1 MCLAA
6 SEKLMIEELYEYNRI
21 PLCLLNKNLE
31 IITSF
36 FSTNSSELIET
47 FPSIMKKLFA
57 KVTKPDF
64 EVLCF
69 EHELYYIFSFER
81 NGETFYLV
89 GGPMLLSSFFHII
102 EMRSLS
108 FATDMNTKVL
118 KKLVENLPIVSLT
131 SFSSCLRIMML
142 LLKNEAPSSE
152 EIINHNSSP
161 LTKTLS
167 QKYIYELF
175 ENKEDSRIH
184 TSYSQELTVLNCVKD
199 GDVTR
204 LVSTYKTLPQTK
216 YGNMSKNPFKQLFY
230 GCIANTTLV
239 TRFAIEGGLEEESAF
254 TLSDIYIKQ
263 MENCTTLYELSLL
276 NEKMALDF
284 TERVSK
290 AKSMKLSTYSKSIS
304 NCMNYIAKNI
314 PNKLTLAALAKEVN
328 LTPKYLSFLFHK
340 ETGQT
345 LMSYIEDKKV
355 NEAKILLSCS
365 QYSACQISDLL
376 SFYSQSYFITV
387 FKKHAGMTPKAYRDQ
402 YYSSTD

>member
-1 MCLAA
+1 MCLTE
-6 SEKLMIEELYEYNRI
+6 SEKLMIEELYDYNRI
-21 PLCLLNKNLE
+21 PLCLLNKDLE
-31 IITSF
+31 MVTYF
-36 FSTNSSELIET
+36 FSANSSELKEV
-47 FPSIMKKLFA
+47 FPYIMKRLFD
-57 KVTKPDF
+57 KVIQPDF
-64 EVLCF
+64 EVLSF

-81 NGETFYLV
+81 NLETFYIFA
-89 GGPMLLSSFFHII
+89 GPMLLSGFFHIT

-108 FATDMNTKVL
+108 FAADMNTRVL
-118 KKLVENLPIVSLT
+118 KNLVENLPIISLT
-131 SFSSCLRIMML
+131 AFSSCLRIMML

-152 EIINHNSSP
+152 EIINYNSSP
-161 LTKTLS
+161 LASSLT
-167 QKYIYELF
+167 QKFIYELF
-175 ENKEDSRIH
+175 ENKEDSKVH
-184 TSYSQELTVLNCVKD
+184 TPYSQELTVLNCVKD
-199 GDVTR
+199 GDAAR

-239 TRFAIEGGLEEESAF
+239 TRYAIEGGLEEESAF

-263 MENCTTLYELSLL
+263 MENCSTLYDLTLL

-290 AKSMKLSTYSKSIS
+290 AKSMKQLTYSKSIS
-304 NCMNYIAKNI
+304 NCMNYITKNI
-314 PNKLTLAALAKEVN
+314 HHKLTLASLAKGVN

-355 NEAKILLSCS
+355 NEAKTLLSCS
-365 QYSACQISDLL
+365 QYTSCQISDLL

-387 FKKHAGMTPKAYRDQ
+387 FKKHVGMTPKEYREQD
-402 YYSSTD
+402 YSSTV